1 MHLQP
6 LERFAR
12 SERMLVESILCDDSI
27 DDFLRQRFEFF
38 RSGPHDSHV
47 RHGDGLF
54 SGGRPSRG
62 GPGQSLS
69 FRSAHALAIA
79 DSLPFLQNRGRHEPW
94 VSLGFFLSQEHVKE
108 KVDSQSVTA
117 TIQLGNWCLSRGLS
131 KNVSERL
138 LFSRS
143 FHSPPSLK
151 AASPADFS

>member
-6 LERFAR
+6 LERVAR

-108 KVDSQSVTA
+108 KGDSQSVTA
-117 TIQLGNWCLSRGLS
+117 TSQVGRSGLS

-151 AASPADFS
+151 AASPADFA